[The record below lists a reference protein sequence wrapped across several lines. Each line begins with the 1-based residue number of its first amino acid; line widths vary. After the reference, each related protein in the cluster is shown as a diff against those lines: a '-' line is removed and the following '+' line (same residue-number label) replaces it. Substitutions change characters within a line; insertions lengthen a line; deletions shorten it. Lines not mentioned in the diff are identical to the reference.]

1 MFAKVKKSPYVGHAF
16 RLQLVEDD
24 GGEGESIVVGLPT
37 GEIGVVVRERQTKS
51 RRFPLPASRH
61 PPPFPDSRPP

>member
-1 MFAKVKKSPYVGHAF
+1 MFDKVKKSPYVEHAF

-24 GGEGESIVVGLPT
+24 GGEGESVVVGLPT

-51 RRFPLPASRH
+51 RQSPLPASR
-61 PPPFPDSRPP
+61 PPPPAQGSQPL